1 MGSGVVVGVGS
12 TGAVVAVGS
21 GPGAGVGATVSVVAV
36 CSGGV
41 VGVGW
46 EPQATNATNMSVTK
60 ITASADVSFA
70 LIDFYPRLA
79 FKCPWIR

>member
-1 MGSGVVVGVGS
+1 M
-12 TGAVVAVGS
+12 VAVGS
-21 GPGAGVGATVSVVAV
+21 GAGAGVDATVSAVAV

-60 ITASADVSFA
+60 ITANADFNFV
-70 LIDFYPRLA
+70 LIDFFSRLS
-79 FKCPWIR
+79 F

>member
-1 MGSGVVVGVGS
+1 MGSGVEVGVGS

-21 GPGAGVGATVSVVAV
+21 GPGAGVGVGATVSVVAV

-46 EPQATNATNMSVTK
+46 EPQATNATNMSVDK
-60 ITASADVSFA
+60 DNG
-70 LIDFYPRLA
+70 
-79 FKCPWIR
+79 

>member
-1 MGSGVVVGVGS
+1 MGSGVGVDS

-21 GPGAGVGATVSVVAV
+21 GLGAGAGVGAIISVVAV